1 MRRLALAALLVAGL
15 AAATAATPAARRY
28 SGTIRAVDLEAGIVV
43 VEELGRRGRPERHE
57 VEVGPDTRIVSSRR
71 LRPHEMRGTNAFGET
86 PVSPADLLVGDYV
99 TVESRDEDGR
109 TVAIRIIIVEL
120 PPAAA
125 APPARV
131 RPGPAP

>member
-15 AAATAATPAARRY
+15 AAATGATPAARRY
-28 SGTIRAVDLEAGIVV
+28 SGTVRAIDLEAGIVV

-71 LRPHEMRGTNAFGET
+71 LRPHEMRGTSAFGET

-99 TVESRDEDGR
+99 TVESHEEDGR
-109 TVAIRIIIVEL
+109 AVATRITIVEL
-120 PPAAA
+120 PTRRGG
-125 APPARV
+125 AP
-131 RPGPAP
+131 

>member
-15 AAATAATPAARRY
+15 AAATGATPAARRY
-28 SGTIRAVDLEAGIVV
+28 SGTVRAVDLEAGIVV

-99 TVESRDEDGR
+99 TVESHEEDGR
-109 TVAIRIIIVEL
+109 AVAIRITIVEL
-120 PPAAA
+120 PTRRGG
-125 APPARV
+125 AP
-131 RPGPAP
+131 